1 MMYKIAPVLRDG
13 YVLVSKD
20 NLEVL
25 QMPGETLIVAYF
37 NDEGHFE
44 ICENYFSLSS
54 KTCVDKCNTFT
65 QS

>member
-1 MMYKIAPVLRDG
+1 MMNKIAPVLRDG
-13 YVLVSKD
+13 YVLVSKN

-37 NDEGHFE
+37 NDEGRFE

-54 KTCVDKCNTFT
+54 QTCVNECNNFT
-65 QS
+65 